1 MTLPAPKRRRLEK
14 MAINMT
20 PMIDVVFQLM
30 IFFMLTLNIIAP
42 EGDFDIRMPLS
53 KSAGPPTDDLQLPP
67 IRVRLTA
74 DPAGGLLA
82 MTMNGEP
89 VSGFDDLQQ
98 RVAGIVEA
106 ALASGGAAEDVE
118 LELDCDED
126 LDYSQV
132 VQAITAVSG
141 RIEDGRV
148 IEMIKKISF
157 APPAT
162 ATE

>member
-1 MTLPAPKRRRLEK
+1 MAQPAPKRRRLEK
-14 MAINMT
+14 VAINMT

-74 DPAGGLLA
+74 DPAGGLQTL
-82 MTMNGEP
+82 TMNGEP
-89 VSGFDDLQQ
+89 VAGFDDLQR

-106 ALASGGAAEDVE
+106 AVVSGGNAEDVE
-118 LELDCDED
+118 LELDCDEQ
-126 LDYSQV
+126 LDYAYV

-141 RIEDGRV
+141 RVEDGRV

-157 APPAT
+157 APAT
-162 ATE
+162 ADAE

>member
-1 MTLPAPKRRRLEK
+1 MAQAAPKRRRLEK
-14 MAINMT
+14 VAINMT

-67 IRVRLTA
+67 IRVRLAA
-74 DPAGGLLA
+74 DPVGGLQG

-89 VSGFDDLQQ
+89 VAGFDDLQQ

-106 ALASGGAAEDVE
+106 AVASGGTAEDVE
-118 LELDCDED
+118 LELDCDEE
-126 LDYSQV
+126 LDYSHV

-141 RIEDGRV
+141 RVEDGRV

-157 APPAT
+157 APPT
-162 ATE
+162 AVTE